1 MLKCGLQQSRIGPPL
16 PRPRNK
22 ENAPLPR
29 RWRQYHGAYFYQVPP
44 GLEAHWDGK
53 KQFRLGATLSEAHAE
68 FSKRVGEPTD
78 KIRTCGQMLD
88 WYATWV
94 VPTYKNPLTRAGK
107 LEHIK
112 HLRPVFVD
120 LPIAGFKPAWV
131 YGYVTRRGK
140 LTAAHREIETLS
152 HAFTKLVQKGDV
164 DKHPFKGE
172 VRLDG
177 DLALKP
183 RTRYVEDWEILELL
197 SLAPR
202 RKAGSVR
209 MLQAYVRLK
218 LLTGLA
224 RSDLLRLRQGEHL
237 RDDGIHV
244 TRHKTA
250 GTTGKATIYE
260 YERVPERLEAVRMA
274 IAARP
279 ALSPF
284 LFCNRDGKGYIDEAT
299 GESHGFDSMWQRLMD
314 RVLAETKVTVRFTEH
329 DLRAK
334 AGSDAESLEKAR
346 ALLQHAD
353 LSTTHRIY
361 RRKPE
366 RV

>member
-1 MLKCGLQQSRIGPPL
+1 M
-16 PRPRNK
+16 PRKRNK
-22 ENAPLPR
+22 ENQPLPE
-29 RWRQYHGAYFYQVPP
+29 RWRWYHGAYRYQVPQ
-44 GLEAHWDGK
+44 GDERFWDGK
-53 KQFRLGATLSEAHAE
+53 KQFRLGVSLAEAHAE
-68 FSKRVGEPTD
+68 FAKRVGAPAET
-78 KIRTCGQMLD
+78 IRTVGAMLD
-88 WYATWV
+88 WYATHV
-94 VPTYKNPLTRAGK
+94 IPTYANPLTRAGK
-107 LEHIK
+107 LGHVRE
-112 HLRPVFVD
+112 LRDTFVD
-120 LPIAGFKPAWV
+120 APVAHGAFKPAWV
-131 YGYVTRRGK
+131 YGYVTKRGA

-152 HAFTKLVQKGDV
+152 HAFTKLVQKGDI
-164 DKHPFKGE
+164 DRHPFKGE

-197 SLAPR
+197 SLQPR

-224 RSDLLRLRQGEHL
+224 RSDLLRLRVDEHI
-237 RDDGIHV
+237 REDGLHV

-250 GTTGKATIYE
+250 ETTGKTTIYE
-260 YERVPERLEAVRMA
+260 YAKVPERREIVRQA
-274 IAARP
+274 IATRP
-279 ALSPF
+279 CLSPF
-284 LFCNRDGKGYIDEAT
+284 LFCNKRGEGYIDEET
-299 GESHGFDSMWQRLMD
+299 GESHGFDSMWQRFMD
-314 RVLAETKVTVRFTEH
+314 RVLAETKVTKRFTEH

-353 LSTTHRIY
+353 PMTTQRIY
-361 RRKPE
+361 RRRPE